1 MEEVISSN
9 EENAL
14 TELQSA
20 QSTEIKPYYNDILV
34 FDEIPEYDTQDYDVF
49 NEKDF
54 KKYIS
59 DIENICRT
67 SFEYRQFVNYLREYM
82 DMNKCSFFQNVTNS
96 DTFKIKIHLHHSP
109 FTLYD
114 IVMTIFNKRMFYHES
129 LEVEMVAKEVM
140 YIHYF
145 LMVGII
151 PLAETVHDLVHK
163 QIIFIPVDNVMGNYS
178 EFIETYREFIPEDA
192 MDRFNA
198 AVEHT
203 KYYNEAQEMKILQIN
218 PIVIQLP
225 GDDGTGLYNLPKME
239 NIITAMNNRIQEI
252 KDNRYQIPTKQ
263 DENIIDESIKPS
275 RQTELERAFKYV

>member
-9 EENAL
+9 KENAL
-14 TELQSA
+14 AELQSV

-67 SFEYRQFVNYLREYM
+67 SFEYRQFVNYLRDYM

-145 LMVGII
+145 LMIGII

-203 KYYNEAQEMKILQIN
+203 KCYNEAQEMKILQIN

-225 GDDGTGLYNLPKME
+225 GDDGTGLYNLPKLE
-239 NIITAMNNRIQEI
+239 NIITAMNNRIREI

-263 DENIIDESIKPS
+263 DENMNIINQPSIAES
-275 RQTELERAFKYV
+275 QRAFKYV

>member
-1 MEEVISSN
+1 M
-9 EENAL
+9 

-114 IVMTIFNKRMFYHES
+114 IVMTIFNKRMFDHES

-140 YIHYF
+140 YIH
-145 LMVGII
+145 
-151 PLAETVHDLVHK
+151 
-163 QIIFIPVDNVMGNYS
+163 
-178 EFIETYREFIPEDA
+178 
-192 MDRFNA
+192 
-198 AVEHT
+198 
-203 KYYNEAQEMKILQIN
+203 
-218 PIVIQLP
+218 
-225 GDDGTGLYNLPKME
+225 
-239 NIITAMNNRIQEI
+239 
-252 KDNRYQIPTKQ
+252 
-263 DENIIDESIKPS
+263 
-275 RQTELERAFKYV
+275 